1 MTNARRFSAAL
12 REMARVPS
20 RVSAAIARD
29 ISKEIQKNFDAG
41 VDPYGRKWRALAQST
56 IDNGRQAPPL
66 TDTGAG
72 RRSVVV
78 RATSGAGIEIVVGLV
93 RMIYHQ
99 FGGASHLRGPG
110 GSYRKRRKNKNF
122 GRDKDRS
129 AGRGNPPKRSF
140 LPFERMPPKWERIW
154 EKHLKAMLRK
164 GGFRGQ

>member
-20 RVSAAIARD
+20 RVSTAIAKD
-29 ISKEIQKNFDAG
+29 ISREIQKNFSAG
-41 VDPYGRKWRALAQST
+41 VDPYGRAWRQLAKST
-56 IDNGRQAPPL
+56 IKAGRHPPPL
-66 TDTGAG
+66 TDTGEG

-78 RATSGAGIEIVVGLV
+78 KAAQGAGINIVVGVLY
-93 RMIYHQ
+93 MLYHQ

-140 LPFERMPPKWERIW
+140 LPFERMPPKWEAIW

-164 GGFRGQ
+164 GGFRG